1 MGQPLRQRPPD
12 DPRQMIE
19 DDLSAGLTPCVAS
32 DPEFD
37 LTQGVRP
44 GALRLAACTIVIGV
58 IVLALKGAGW
68 WITGSAA
75 LYSDALETVVNVA
88 TAGVAFWTL
97 RIAAKPA
104 DHDHPYGHDKAEF
117 FSAVVEAVLIILAAG
132 SILHH
137 VWLNFRLGGHQLS
150 TPLRGMALNLLAT
163 VLNAGWAW
171 FLLRQGRLLRSPAL
185 LADARHLGTDVV
197 TSTGI
202 LCGLILVLLTG
213 MLWLDSALAVATA
226 AYILW
231 TGIRMLRESLSGL
244 MDAAPDDETLDRI
257 RRTVSLHADG
267 ALEAHDLRTR
277 QAGRL
282 TFLQFHLVVP
292 SAMRVDE
299 AHDICDR
306 IEGALKRE
314 MEGLVVTIHVEPE
327 RKAKHTGVVV
337 L

>member
-1 MGQPLRQRPPD
+1 MVDDDLPFSPSVGQRP
-12 DPRQMIE
+12 Q
-19 DDLSAGLTPCVAS
+19 
-32 DPEFD
+32 
-37 LTQGVRP
+37 
-44 GALRLAACTIVIGV
+44 ALRLAASTIVVGLA
-58 IVLALKGAGW
+58 VLALKAGGW

-88 TAGVAFWTL
+88 TAAVAFWTL

-137 VWLNFRLGGHQLS
+137 VWLNFRLGHQLDA
-150 TPLRGMALNLLAT
+150 PLRGMALNLTAT
-163 VLNAGWAW
+163 LINGGWAW
-171 FLLRQGRLLRSPAL
+171 FLFRQGRRLRSPAL
-185 LADARHLGTDVV
+185 VADARHLGTDVV

-202 LCGLILVLLTG
+202 LLGLVLVLLTG
-213 MLWLDSALAVATA
+213 TLWLDSALAVATA
-226 AYILW
+226 VYILW
-231 TGIRMLRESLSGL
+231 TGLRMLRESLSGL

-306 IEGALKRE
+306 IEAALKRE
-314 MEGLVVTIHVEPE
+314 MEGLIVTIHVEPE

>member
-1 MGQPLRQRPPD
+1 MIDDEASPVPSSTPPQP
-12 DPRQMIE
+12 
-19 DDLSAGLTPCVAS
+19 
-32 DPEFD
+32 
-37 LTQGVRP
+37 
-44 GALRLAACTIVIGV
+44 ALRLAAGSILVGL
-58 IVLALKGAGW
+58 IVLALKGGGW
-68 WITGSAA
+68 WLTGSAA
-75 LYSDALETVVNVA
+75 LYSDALETVVNVV
-88 TAGVAFWTL
+88 TAAVAFWAL
-97 RIAAKPA
+97 RVAAKPA

-137 VWLNFRLGGHQLS
+137 VWLNFRLGHQLDA
-150 TPLRGMALNLLAT
+150 PLRGMALNFGAT
-163 VLNAGWAW
+163 LINGGWAW
-171 FLLRQGRLLRSPAL
+171 FLAAQGRRLRSPAL

-202 LCGLILVLLTG
+202 IIGLVLALLTG
-213 MLWLDSALAVATA
+213 TLWLDSALAVATA
-226 AYILW
+226 IYILW
-231 TGIRMLRESLSGL
+231 TGLRMLRESLSGL
-244 MDAAPDDETLDRI
+244 MDAAPDDETLNRI
-257 RRTVSLHADG
+257 RRTVGRHADG

-306 IEGALKRE
+306 IEEALKRE

>member
-1 MGQPLRQRPPD
+1 MID
-12 DPRQMIE
+12 D
-19 DDLSAGLTPCVAS
+19 DTASAPSSGSPA
-32 DPEFD
+32 P
-37 LTQGVRP
+37 
-44 GALRLAACTIVIGV
+44 ALRLAAGSILIGLV
-58 IVLALKGAGW
+58 VLALKGGGW
-68 WITGSAA
+68 WLTGSAA
-75 LYSDALETVVNVA
+75 LYSDALETVVNVV
-88 TAGVAFWTL
+88 TAAVAYWAL
-97 RIAAKPA
+97 RVASKPA

-137 VWLNFRLGGHQLS
+137 VWLNFRLAHMLDA
-150 TPLRGMALNLLAT
+150 PLRGMALNFAAT
-163 VLNAGWAW
+163 LINGGWAW
-171 FLLRQGRLLRSPAL
+171 FLSTQGRRLRSPAL

-202 LCGLILVLLTG
+202 LIGLALALLTG
-213 MLWLDSALAVATA
+213 MLWLNSALAVVTA

-231 TGIRMLRESLSGL
+231 TGLRMLRQSLSGL
-244 MDAAPDDETLDRI
+244 MDAAPDDETLERI
-257 RRTVSLHADG
+257 RRTVRLHADG

-306 IEGALKRE
+306 IEEALKRE

>member
-1 MGQPLRQRPPD
+1 VTGNGPRMIDEDNASTVVPCLR
-12 DPRQMIE
+12 PR
-19 DDLSAGLTPCVAS
+19 
-32 DPEFD
+32 
-37 LTQGVRP
+37 
-44 GALRLAACTIVIGV
+44 ALRLAAGSIVVGV
-58 IVLALKGAGW
+58 LVLALKGAGW

-75 LYSDALETVVNVA
+75 LYSDALETVVNVVS
-88 TAGVAFWTL
+88 AGVAFWTL
-97 RIAAKPA
+97 RIAAMPA

-117 FSAVVEAVLIILAAG
+117 FSAVVEAVLIILAAA

-137 VWLNFRLGGHQLS
+137 VWLNLQLGNHLER
-150 TPLRGMALNLLAT
+150 PLRGMALNLVAT
-163 VLNAGWAW
+163 VVNGAWAW
-171 FLLRQGRLLRSPAL
+171 FLFRQGKRLRSPAL
-185 LADARHLGTDVV
+185 MADARHLGTDVV

-202 LCGLILVLLTG
+202 LIGLVLVLLTG
-213 MLWLDSALAVATA
+213 TPWLDAGLAVATA
-226 AYILW
+226 VYILW
-231 TGIRMLRESLSGL
+231 AGIRMLRLSLSGL
-244 MDAAPDDETLDRI
+244 MDAAPDEETLNRI
-257 RRTVSLHADG
+257 RRTVSTHADG

-306 IEGALKRE
+306 IEAALKAE

>member
-1 MGQPLRQRPPD
+1 VTGDGPRMIDEDNASTVVPCLR
-12 DPRQMIE
+12 PR
-19 DDLSAGLTPCVAS
+19 
-32 DPEFD
+32 
-37 LTQGVRP
+37 
-44 GALRLAACTIVIGV
+44 ALRLAAGSIVVGV
-58 IVLALKGAGW
+58 LVLALKGAGW

-75 LYSDALETVVNVA
+75 LYSDALETVVNVVS
-88 TAGVAFWTL
+88 AGVAFWTL
-97 RIAAKPA
+97 RIAAMPA

-117 FSAVVEAVLIILAAG
+117 FSAVVEAVLIILAAA

-137 VWLNFRLGGHQLS
+137 VWLNLQLGNHLER
-150 TPLRGMALNLLAT
+150 PLRGMALNLVAT
-163 VLNAGWAW
+163 VVNGAWAW
-171 FLLRQGRLLRSPAL
+171 FLFRQGKRLRSPAL
-185 LADARHLGTDVV
+185 MADARHLGTDVV

-202 LCGLILVLLTG
+202 LIGLVLVLLTG
-213 MLWLDSALAVATA
+213 TPWLDAGLAVATA
-226 AYILW
+226 VYILW
-231 TGIRMLRESLSGL
+231 AGIRMLRLSLSGL
-244 MDAAPDDETLDRI
+244 MDAAPDEETLNRI
-257 RRTVSLHADG
+257 RRTVSTHADG

-306 IEGALKRE
+306 IEAALKAE

>member
-1 MGQPLRQRPPD
+1 M
-12 DPRQMIE
+12 
-19 DDLSAGLTPCVAS
+19 
-32 DPEFD
+32 
-37 LTQGVRP
+37 
-44 GALRLAACTIVIGV
+44 
-58 IVLALKGAGW
+58 
-68 WITGSAA
+68 
-75 LYSDALETVVNVA
+75 
-88 TAGVAFWTL
+88 
-97 RIAAKPA
+97 PA

-117 FSAVVEAVLIILAAG
+117 FSAVFESVLIILAAA
-132 SILHH
+132 SILRH
-137 VWLNFRLGGHQLS
+137 VWLNVRLGHQLDA
-150 TPLRGMALNLLAT
+150 PLRGMALNLTAT
-163 VLNAGWAW
+163 LLNAGWAW
-171 FLLRQGRLLRSPAL
+171 FLTRQGRRLRSPAL

-197 TSTGI
+197 TSAGI
-202 LCGLILVLLTG
+202 LLGLVLVLLTG
-213 MLWLDSALAVATA
+213 TLWIDSALAVATA
-226 AYILW
+226 VYILW
-231 TGIRMLRESLSGL
+231 TGLRMLRESLSGL

-306 IEGALKRE
+306 IEAALKRE
-314 MEGLVVTIHVEPE
+314 MEGLIVTIHVEPE

>member
-1 MGQPLRQRPPD
+1 
-12 DPRQMIE
+12 
-19 DDLSAGLTPCVAS
+19 
-32 DPEFD
+32 
-37 LTQGVRP
+37 
-44 GALRLAACTIVIGV
+44 
-58 IVLALKGAGW
+58 VLALKAAGW

-97 RIAAKPA
+97 SIAAKPA

-117 FSAVVEAVLIILAAG
+117 FSAVVEAVLIILAAA

-137 VWLNFRLGGHQLS
+137 VWVNFRLVHPLDA
-150 TPLRGMALNLLAT
+150 PLRGMALNFTAT
-163 VLNAGWAW
+163 LLNAGWAW
-171 FLLRQGRLLRSPAL
+171 FLSAQGRRLRSPAL

-197 TSTGI
+197 TSAAI
-202 LCGLILVLLTG
+202 LIGLVLVLLTG
-213 MLWLDSALAVATA
+213 TLWLDSALAVATA
-226 AYILW
+226 VYILW
-231 TGIRMLRESLSGL
+231 TGVRMLRESLSGL
-244 MDAAPDDETLDRI
+244 MDAAPDDETLSRI

-306 IEGALKRE
+306 IEVALKRE
-314 MEGLVVTIHVEPE
+314 MEGLIVTIHVEPE
-327 RKAKHTGVVV
+327 RKAKHTGVVI